1 MRKLLIADC
10 SEEYQSALTAALQGS
25 YHVLCCHTGT
35 EAWILLHQ
43 EHPDIF
49 VLDLMLPLL
58 DGVTLLERAR
68 SEGIQPLIL
77 AVTPFFSP
85 YIESCAQRLGIQYL
99 IRKPFEIDAIVA
111 RINDMGQRANSTSK
125 ADPVSYVTAVL
136 LSLNFS
142 TKHNGFSYLRESILR
157 MSADPSQSITKALY
171 PSVAHMFDC
180 NKNNIERSI
189 RTAMDYA
196 WEHGDRNLWH
206 HYFPDATQRPT
217 NAVFISRITEA
228 LLLEE

>member
-99 IRKPFEIDAIVA
+99 IRKP
-111 RINDMGQRANSTSK
+111 
-125 ADPVSYVTAVL
+125 
-136 LSLNFS
+136 
-142 TKHNGFSYLRESILR
+142 
-157 MSADPSQSITKALY
+157 
-171 PSVAHMFDC
+171 
-180 NKNNIERSI
+180 
-189 RTAMDYA
+189 
-196 WEHGDRNLWH
+196 
-206 HYFPDATQRPT
+206 
-217 NAVFISRITEA
+217 
-228 LLLEE
+228 